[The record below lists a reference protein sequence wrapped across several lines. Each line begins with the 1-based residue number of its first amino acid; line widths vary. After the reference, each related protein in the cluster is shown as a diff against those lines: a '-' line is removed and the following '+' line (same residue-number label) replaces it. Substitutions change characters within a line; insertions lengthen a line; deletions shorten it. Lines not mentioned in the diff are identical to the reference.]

1 MDGNYKTYDWTASAK
16 RIDEI
21 LNQPA
26 GQFEEKDSLPSRDKL
41 TYTNG
46 FYANCTALFIDIR
59 DSSKL
64 PGKHKRPVLA
74 KIYRAFI
81 SEMVAVLNSDQFVR
95 EVSIVGDC
103 VWAVYDTPHTTDI
116 DDVFGVAFTA
126 NTLIELLNARYEK
139 RGIDPL
145 KIGIGIDWG
154 RALMIKAGYSGS
166 GISDV
171 IYMGDVVNR
180 AAHLAHKA
188 GRGLWGSS
196 SHPIWVGSDFWGNL
210 NDHNQSLLTDAYDP
224 ELGYVYTGHVVNTA
238 MSDWVEQNG

>member
-64 PGKHKRPVLA
+64 PGKHKRPALA

-81 SEMVAVLNSDQFVR
+81 SEMVAVLNSDQYVR

-103 VWAVYDTPHTTDI
+103 VWAVYDTPKKTDI
-116 DDVFGVAFTA
+116 NDVYRVAFTA

-139 RGIDPL
+139 RNIDPL

-154 RALMIKAGYSGS
+154 RALMIKAGYNGS
-166 GISDV
+166 SINDV

-188 GRGLWGSS
+188 GRGLWGNS

-210 NDHNQSLLTDAYDP
+210 NDHNQSLLTGAYDT

>member
-1 MDGNYKTYDWTASAK
+1 MDGNFKPYDWTASAK

-26 GQFEEKDSLPSRDKL
+26 GQFEETNSLPSRDKL

-59 DSSKL
+59 GSSTL
-64 PGKHKRPVLA
+64 TTKHKRPVLA

-81 SEMVAVLNSDQFVR
+81 SEMVAVLNSDRFVR

-116 DDVFGVAFTA
+116 DDVFSVAAKA
-126 NTLIELLNARYEK
+126 NTLIALLNARYEK
-139 RGIDPL
+139 RNIDPL

-166 GISDV
+166 GINDV

-188 GRGLWGSS
+188 GRGIWGSS
-196 SHPIWVGSDFWGNL
+196 SHPIWVGGNFWGNL
-210 NDHNQSLLTDAYDP
+210 NDHNQGLLTGLYDS
-224 ELGYVYTGHVVNTA
+224 ELGYVYTGHVVNSP
-238 MSDWVEQNG
+238 MEEWVEQNG

>member
-64 PGKHKRPVLA
+64 PGKHKRPALA

-81 SEMVAVLNSDQFVR
+81 SEMVAVLNSDQYVR

-103 VWAVYDTPHTTDI
+103 VWAVYDTPKKTDI
-116 DDVFGVAFTA
+116 NDVYRVAFTA

-139 RGIDPL
+139 RNIDPL

-154 RALMIKAGYSGS
+154 RALMIKAGYNGS
-166 GISDV
+166 SINDV
-171 IYMGDVVNR
+171 IYMATSSTEQPTSPTKPAGAYGETPATPSGSAATSGATSTTTIR
-180 AAHLAHKA
+180 AFSPAHTTPNSATSIQVT
-188 GRGLWGSS
+188 SS
-196 SHPIWVGSDFWGNL
+196 TRP
-210 NDHNQSLLTDAYDP
+210 
-224 ELGYVYTGHVVNTA
+224 
-238 MSDWVEQNG
+238 